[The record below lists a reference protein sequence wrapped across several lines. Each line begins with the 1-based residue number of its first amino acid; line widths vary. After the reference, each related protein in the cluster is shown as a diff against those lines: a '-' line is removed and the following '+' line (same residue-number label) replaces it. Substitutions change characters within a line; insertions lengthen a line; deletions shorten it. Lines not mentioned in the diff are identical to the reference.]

1 MQEDLLP
8 KIWAILSE
16 IDVTKTS
23 DDDLCNFLLER
34 SISVLAFLDVL
45 LNCFI
50 RANFLGGHSDQEED
64 IANLKKLDSEALICL
79 VCEGETPFKK
89 AKHLGLFWLCK
100 RLSLRM
106 CEVSRHLL
114 FPYLL
119 TALKCIYLHQYLLG
133 QERSAQLDAEFQHL
147 LELAESEI
155 TVVDSIP
162 SEDLTTFYLLASYLS
177 VFYYRYNMADEY
189 STRCSKHLHLSLQF
203 SGGLAKCTRF
213 QSTNV
218 SQLWIKVDR
227 SVESEYTFPDRAPA
241 LPKLVSLDDDTLL
254 NTVVFCEDVKNQF
267 RVLTLEEQS
276 LVLLLCDLHRLAYP
290 NDEIT
295 NEQRLVYLNTILQ
308 QAYPDSK
315 DATVAHAPFSCWPLA
330 TEALF
335 RRSLLEHTSV
345 RRSERALSQLEELVN
360 QFDRT
365 DPPVADRA
373 IEHFFLARMPSVWV
387 LQAEQARLLKKMGC
401 FKSALD
407 IFLRWNQ
414 WSDIIDCY
422 THLNKREKAEEV
434 IREQLAAG
442 DQSPELYCALG
453 DVTNNREHYLT
464 AWEVSDRRSAR
475 AMRSLAVVFMYVD
488 KDYEKAMECFEKSLS
503 INNLQVALWFTY
515 GCCCLQAR
523 NYPKA
528 ETAFRRC
535 VQLDPENFEAW
546 NNCASAAVL
555 RGKKDV
561 ALQLLKEAC
570 KHNFENWRIW
580 ENISIISADV
590 GAFGDT
596 IQACHRLLDLREKY
610 SDAEILGVLSK
621 AVVDDVPSTSGT
633 SAGSL
638 RQKVLELFGRVTSVT
653 STNAEI
659 WKEYALLL
667 LGEKPSP
674 KTTTFQ
680 KAVKNLQTAHRCRVQ
695 PKEGSWQQS
704 PDKRLE
710 VVQGLQ
716 LWAKTLFEADSI
728 TPNGDGPSDSSA
740 DLDHVGQSTF
750 IKSSFASLR
759 LSLISV
765 KGALKIT
772 EDSTL
777 DEKVQGEIQNLRNEV
792 QQLLERLPSGVGSTM
807 ECSINFLCRL
817 GVRRWSY
824 YSPPFVRSL
833 TSGRGALR
841 PFQPPFILG
850 QLTDQAFVE
859 QMRANLAARNS
870 RLDMDH
876 LLNLHKRY
884 SSGENSVYT
893 ELVNLISQLPN
904 STHPLTPVGDPS
916 KAKQIY
922 LHGSKLAVDWKPKDA
937 VTLSTAMVPTGPS
950 LSNPDSLDVFHPT
963 PHLRVRNATMATGL
977 RTYYFSGP
985 LAKIEDALTE
995 LTLERLTQAGFALIS
1010 VPDILPEPVIEACGF
1025 PTKGSR
1031 SQVYKLCS
1039 SEDMTYCLSGT
1050 AEMGLASFCAGRT
1063 FTVEE
1068 QLTDPNTSSAV
1079 GLCAVSRCFRQ
1090 EAPHQEAPLYRVHQF
1105 TKVEMFGLT
1114 PPDMSA
1120 SDAFFNKILKFQ
1132 ICLFADL
1139 GLHFRVLEMP
1149 TSELGNSAH
1158 RKVDIEAWMP
1168 GENVYGE
1175 ISSTSS
1181 CLDYQSKRL
1190 NIRWTSSTG
1199 EQQNA
1204 YTLNGTACAM
1214 PRMIKALLET
1224 HQNKDGSVN
1233 IPEVLRPVLARQG
1246 GLAQPNIRIKLK
1258 LASY

>member
-1 MQEDLLP
+1 MQQNLLP

-23 DDDLCNFLLER
+23 ADDLCNFLLER

-50 RANFLGGHSDQEED
+50 RANFLGGHSDQGED
-64 IANLKKLDSEALICL
+64 VDNLKQLDSEALICL
-79 VCEGETPFKK
+79 ICEGENPFQK

-119 TALKCIYLHQYLLG
+119 TALKCVYLHQYLLG
-133 QERSAQLDAEFQHL
+133 QERSAQLDAESQHL

-155 TVVDSIP
+155 TAVDSIP

-177 VFYYRYNMADEY
+177 VFYYRYKMADEY
-189 STRCSKHLHLSLQF
+189 STRCSKHLHLSLQL
-203 SGGLAKCTRF
+203 SGGLAKRTRF

-218 SQLWIKVDR
+218 SQLWIKADR
-227 SVESEYTFPDRAPA
+227 SVESEYTFPDHPPA
-241 LPKLVSLDDDTLL
+241 LPKFVSLDDDTLL
-254 NTVVFCEDVKNQF
+254 NAVVFCEDVKNQF
-267 RVLTLEEQS
+267 HVLTLEEQS

-315 DATVAHAPFSCWPLA
+315 DTPVAHAPFSCWPLA

-464 AWEVSDRRSAR
+464 AWEVSGHRSAR
-475 AMRSLAVVFMYVD
+475 AMRSLAVVYMYVD

-528 ETAFRRC
+528 EVAFRRC

-621 AVVDDVPSTSGT
+621 AVVEDVPSTTGT

-638 RQKVLELFGRVTSVT
+638 RPKVLELFGRVTSVT
-653 STNAEI
+653 SNNAEI
-659 WKEYALLL
+659 WKEYAILL

-704 PDKRLE
+704 PDKRRE

-728 TPNGDGPSDSSA
+728 TANGDGPSDSSA
-740 DLDHVGQSTF
+740 DLDHIGQSTF

-765 KGALKIT
+765 KGALKII

-777 DEKVQGEIQNLRNEV
+777 DEEVQGEIENLRNEV
-792 QQLLERLPSGVGSTM
+792 QQLLERV
-807 ECSINFLCRL
+807 EI
-817 GVRRWSY
+817 
-824 YSPPFVRSL
+824 
-833 TSGRGALR
+833 AL
-841 PFQPPFILG
+841 
-850 QLTDQAFVE
+850 
-859 QMRANLAARNS
+859 
-870 RLDMDH
+870 
-876 LLNLHKRY
+876 
-884 SSGENSVYT
+884 
-893 ELVNLISQLPN
+893 EL
-904 STHPLTPVGDPS
+904 
-916 KAKQIY
+916 
-922 LHGSKLAVDWKPKDA
+922 
-937 VTLSTAMVPTGPS
+937 
-950 LSNPDSLDVFHPT
+950 
-963 PHLRVRNATMATGL
+963 
-977 RTYYFSGP
+977 
-985 LAKIEDALTE
+985 
-995 LTLERLTQAGFALIS
+995 
-1010 VPDILPEPVIEACGF
+1010 
-1025 PTKGSR
+1025 
-1031 SQVYKLCS
+1031 
-1039 SEDMTYCLSGT
+1039 
-1050 AEMGLASFCAGRT
+1050 
-1063 FTVEE
+1063 
-1068 QLTDPNTSSAV
+1068 
-1079 GLCAVSRCFRQ
+1079 
-1090 EAPHQEAPLYRVHQF
+1090 
-1105 TKVEMFGLT
+1105 
-1114 PPDMSA
+1114 
-1120 SDAFFNKILKFQ
+1120 
-1132 ICLFADL
+1132 
-1139 GLHFRVLEMP
+1139 
-1149 TSELGNSAH
+1149 
-1158 RKVDIEAWMP
+1158 
-1168 GENVYGE
+1168 
-1175 ISSTSS
+1175 
-1181 CLDYQSKRL
+1181 
-1190 NIRWTSSTG
+1190 
-1199 EQQNA
+1199 
-1204 YTLNGTACAM
+1204 
-1214 PRMIKALLET
+1214 
-1224 HQNKDGSVN
+1224 
-1233 IPEVLRPVLARQG
+1233 
-1246 GLAQPNIRIKLK
+1246 
-1258 LASY
+1258 